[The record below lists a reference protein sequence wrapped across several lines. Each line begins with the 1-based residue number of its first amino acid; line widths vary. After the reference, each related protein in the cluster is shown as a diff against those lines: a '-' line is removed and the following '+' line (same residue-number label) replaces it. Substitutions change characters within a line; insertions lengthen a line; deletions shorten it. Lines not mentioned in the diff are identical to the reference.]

1 MGNLGTFPPKRRKDQ
16 DQNLEQPK
24 LVSSLENHTINILI
38 AYIAYIV
45 IFFPTLFRNHKKPYL
60 PLALAYTF

>member
-1 MGNLGTFPPKRRKDQ
+1 MGNLGTFPPKRRK

-38 AYIAYIV
+38 AYIV
-45 IFFPTLFRNHKKPYL
+45 IFFPTLFRNYKKPYL